1 MRSVCIQSNMNVIRG
16 LVKRAQLLWKLHN
29 ISDTCTTSLTR
40 AQHLWHVHNISDT
53 CTTSLKR
60 AQHLW
65 HVHNISD
72 TCTTSLKRAHIE
84 YLKTLGGGG
93 GTRYTHIYIY
103 RYGIQASPM
112 FLINSRTTFDT
123 GVPNP
128 KIFPT
133 LRLLQVSPSWQLQ
146 FVPWDRK
153 SIGIQ
158 WDLMEIL
165 SDSYR
170 YIYIYNIY
178 DYDSAIYIYN
188 TGI

>member
-1 MRSVCIQSNMNVIRG
+1 MLSFKRIIFPVPFHEVLVARKAFIKLHPLEVLCVIYIYIILYIYVYMRSVCIQSNMNVIRG

-93 GTRYTHIYIY
+93 GTRYTHIYI
-103 RYGIQASPM
+103 
-112 FLINSRTTFDT
+112 
-123 GVPNP
+123 
-128 KIFPT
+128 
-133 LRLLQVSPSWQLQ
+133 
-146 FVPWDRK
+146 
-153 SIGIQ
+153 
-158 WDLMEIL
+158 
-165 SDSYR
+165 
-170 YIYIYNIY
+170 
-178 DYDSAIYIYN
+178 
-188 TGI
+188 